1 MAGRPLR
8 VAPLDHDL
16 PEHLV
21 GRWEELMVLKWHE
34 VIYRL
39 TQEGIGAEPSGA
51 VRDFLLF
58 MMLKGV
64 ENDRSCRLSVP
75 AHIDEVWHSVLVDP
89 VLYMSLSRIVGIE
102 PVIPHDPMGEF
113 DSDALK
119 MRRRQAASDKFAE
132 LYGYPYKCSTLAS
145 AVHDHGS
152 SVLTHTPSSEV
163 RDQYIQLYV
172 KDMGGKIFF
181 LWALPA
187 AMIEAVRDA
196 VQRHE
201 GIPVDQ
207 QRLIFGGKQLED
219 GRTLSDY
226 SIVHGSTLHMVL
238 RLRGR

>member
-102 PVIPHDPMGEF
+102 PVIPHDPMGEY
-113 DSDALK
+113 DSDELK
-119 MRRRQAASDKFAE
+119 MRRRQAALDKFAE
-132 LYGYPYKCSTLAS
+132 LYGRPYTHSYCGGEVAATRTTMSSHSRPRAR
-145 AVHDHGS
+145 S
-152 SVLTHTPSSEV
+152 SVDSS
-163 RDQYIQLYV
+163 R
-172 KDMGGKIFF
+172 
-181 LWALPA
+181 
-187 AMIEAVRDA
+187 
-196 VQRHE
+196 
-201 GIPVDQ
+201 
-207 QRLIFGGKQLED
+207 
-219 GRTLSDY
+219 
-226 SIVHGSTLHMVL
+226 STSES
-238 RLRGR
+238 